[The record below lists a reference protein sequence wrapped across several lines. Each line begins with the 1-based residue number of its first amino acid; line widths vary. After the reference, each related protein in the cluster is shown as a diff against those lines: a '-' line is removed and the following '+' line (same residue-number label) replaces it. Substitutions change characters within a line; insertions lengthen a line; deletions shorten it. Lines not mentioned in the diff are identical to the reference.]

1 MVFGHASGLVLNSAV
16 MLEEVYQDDSLVAEP
31 QELSPADQLRLQ
43 WTNQPGPAL
52 IRQKSVI
59 ERCPELLSHV
69 SMASLKGWN
78 WPYAFA
84 FQGLLIVGIVLS
96 LLNWYVT
103 HDSGRLQEEIAGLQ
117 ASTQTEVQRQQ
128 GITDATNAEIS
139 RITHSRSQ
147 VFKLQMSQGLLTRE
161 QALAELN
168 ATLADS
174 HSSLEQF
181 KRRMTQQ
188 ERELRAK
195 ENALAIARSGVPLL
209 FCLALLLCAGGVRR
223 SIQSDNSRTRLAR
236 SSGDFFLYFATAE
249 GMLLI
254 IPMLISAHLILSGGS
269 YGLSGFFETV
279 GPLFQVAFWVCFYAL
294 VLRYFVGI
302 ARGMNK
308 AMQLRPPASEWSPE
322 NRILLHIHNNFFA
335 VLAVLEGSFLAA
347 CYLLYHIDKRFF

>member
-1 MVFGHASGLVLNSAV
+1 

-31 QELSPADQLRLQ
+31 QELSPADQLRMQ

-59 ERCPELLSHV
+59 ARCPELLSYV

-84 FQGLLIVGIVLS
+84 FQGLAIAAIAIS
-96 LLNWYVT
+96 LLNWYAT
-103 HDSGRLQEEIAGLQ
+103 HDNGRLHEEIARLQ
-117 ASTQTEVQRQQ
+117 ASTQTEIERQQ
-128 GITDATNAEIS
+128 GVTDATNAEIS
-139 RITHSRSQ
+139 RISHSRSQ

-168 ATLADS
+168 ATLAES

-181 KRRMTQQ
+181 KQRMAEQ
-188 ERELRAK
+188 ERELRAR

-209 FCLALLLCAGGVRR
+209 FCLALLLCAGGVRK
-223 SIQSDNSRTRLAR
+223 SILGDNSRSRLAR
-236 SSGDFFLYFATAE
+236 NSGDFFLYFATAE
-249 GMLLI
+249 GMLLNV
-254 IPMLISAHLILSGGS
+254 PVLILAHLMLSGGS
-269 YGLSGFFETV
+269 YGLSDFFEAV
-279 GPLFQVAFWVCFYAL
+279 GPLFQVVFWLAMYAL
-294 VLRYFVGI
+294 MLRYFVGI
-302 ARGMNK
+302 ARGMHK
-308 AMQLRPPASEWSPE
+308 ALQLRLPSSEWSPE

-347 CYLLYHIDKRFF
+347 CYVLYHMDKRFF

>member
-1 MVFGHASGLVLNSAV
+1 

-31 QELSPADQLRLQ
+31 QELSPADQLRMQ

-59 ERCPELLSHV
+59 ARCPELLSYV

-84 FQGLLIVGIVLS
+84 VQGLVIAAMAIS
-96 LLNWYVT
+96 LLNWYAT
-103 HDSGRLQEEIAGLQ
+103 HDNGRLHEEIARLQ
-117 ASTQTEVQRQQ
+117 ASTQTEIERQQ
-128 GITDATNAEIS
+128 GVTDATNAEIS
-139 RITHSRSQ
+139 RISHSRSQ

-168 ATLADS
+168 ATLAES

-181 KRRMTQQ
+181 KQRMAEQ
-188 ERELRAK
+188 ERELRAR

-209 FCLALLLCAGGVRR
+209 FCLALLLCAGGVRK
-223 SIQSDNSRTRLAR
+223 SIQGDNSSSRLAR
-236 SSGDFFLYFATAE
+236 NSGDFFLYFATAE
-249 GMLLI
+249 GMLLNV
-254 IPMLISAHLILSGGS
+254 PVLILAHLMLSGGS
-269 YGLSGFFETV
+269 YGLSDFFEAV
-279 GPLFQVAFWVCFYAL
+279 GPLFQVVFWLAMYAL
-294 VLRYFVGI
+294 MLRYFVGI
-302 ARGMNK
+302 ARGMHK
-308 AMQLRPPASEWSPE
+308 ALQLRLPSSEWSPE

-347 CYLLYHIDKRFF
+347 CYVLYHMDKRFF